1 MEFVDFKVQRRADT
15 GKGAARQLRR
25 GGQLPAILY
34 GEGDPIALT
43 VDRRGLLRVMGT
55 EAGEN
60 VILNLTIVN
69 GKELT
74 RKAMVKEMQVDP
86 VTGTLLHADFLS
98 ISMERAIE
106 VEVPVEVVGVAIGV
120 KEKGGTLTQILREL
134 SVRCL
139 PAAIP
144 DRITIDV
151 SHLDVGDGLHVK
163 DVSIPA
169 DVELLTDTEQVVA
182 TVTAPVVEEV
192 AAPVEEEVAA
202 PAAEEAPP
210 EETPPKKP
218 KEKE

>member
-1 MEFVDFKVQRRADT
+1 M
-15 GKGAARQLRR
+15 
-25 GGQLPAILY
+25 Y

-60 VILNLTIVN
+60 VILNLTIVS

-86 VTGTLLHADFLS
+86 VTGTLLHADFLA

-120 KEKGGTLTQILREL
+120 KEKGGTLTQIVREL

-210 EETPPKKP
+210 EETPPKGP

>member
-1 MEFVDFKVQRRADT
+1 
-15 GKGAARQLRR
+15 
-25 GGQLPAILY
+25 
-34 GEGDPIALT
+34 
-43 VDRRGLLRVMGT
+43 
-55 EAGEN
+55 
-60 VILNLTIVN
+60 
-69 GKELT
+69 
-74 RKAMVKEMQVDP
+74 
-86 VTGTLLHADFLS
+86 
-98 ISMERAIE
+98 
-106 VEVPVEVVGVAIGV
+106 VGVAIGV
-120 KEKGGTLTQILREL
+120 KDKGGTLTQIVREL

-151 SHLDVGDGLHVK
+151 SHLDVGHGLHVK
-163 DVSIPA
+163 DVPIPA